1 MRKKK
6 AVEEANAKYNKLLY
20 YGIDG
25 EYCKAYSNNIR
36 IDTHKDNK
44 VMQHVLARNGFKR
57 CGIIF
62 LLNGD
67 PRVAFQLEVPSM
79 DISEDFI
86 ANVMKHLD
94 SETAGGSMRMSVNFD
109 ESQKEESI
117 VSHKC
122 CHAYGNPAT
131 DTIAKLDMYSDLYL
145 KDMEESE

>member
-1 MRKKK
+1 MGLMGRGKK
-6 AVEEANAKYNKLLY
+6 N
-20 YGIDG
+20 
-25 EYCKAYSNNIR
+25 
-36 IDTHKDNK
+36 
-44 VMQHVLARNGFKR
+44 
-57 CGIIF
+57 

-67 PRVAFQLEVPSM
+67 PRVAFQLEVPSV
-79 DISEDFI
+79 DISKDLI

-94 SETAGGSMRMSVNFD
+94 NETAGGSMRMSVNFD

-145 KDMEESE
+145 KDMEETE